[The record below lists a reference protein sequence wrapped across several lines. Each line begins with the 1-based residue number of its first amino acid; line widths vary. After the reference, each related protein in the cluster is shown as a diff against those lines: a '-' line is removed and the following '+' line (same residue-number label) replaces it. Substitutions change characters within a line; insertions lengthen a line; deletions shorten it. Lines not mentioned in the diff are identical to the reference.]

1 MIERQDKFGIT
12 DNVSWI
18 DYIFVRCLLFISLY
32 RVTIF
37 RMNVLR
43 EFLLGF
49 IKIHVLYHAQEEA
62 FCGVEMMEEL
72 KRHGYVV
79 GPGTLYPILHK
90 LQSGGYL
97 SPEKRVERGKMRIYY
112 KATKKGMAVLEQTR
126 PKIDELISEV
136 MK

>member
-1 MIERQDKFGIT
+1 
-12 DNVSWI
+12 
-18 DYIFVRCLLFISLY
+18 
-32 RVTIF
+32 
-37 RMNVLR
+37 MNVLR

-49 IKIHVLYHAQEEA
+49 IKIHILFHAEEKP

-72 KRHGYVV
+72 KRHGYLV

-97 SPEKRVERGKMRIYY
+97 SSEKRIERGKMRIYY
-112 KATKKGMAVLEQTR
+112 KATKKGVLALKQTR
-126 PKIDELISEV
+126 PKIDELVSEV